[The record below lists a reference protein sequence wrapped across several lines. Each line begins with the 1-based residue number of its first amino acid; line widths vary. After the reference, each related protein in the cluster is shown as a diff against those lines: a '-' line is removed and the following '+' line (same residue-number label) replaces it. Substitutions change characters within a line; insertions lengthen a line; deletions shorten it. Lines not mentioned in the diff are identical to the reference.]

1 MLCIICLA
9 LLAIRL
15 LYPRFITPDN
25 IVIRDLPLIE
35 RQLDSAE
42 HHSSYA
48 RKIREVAAAKTLF
61 TFDPNTATFS
71 QLQALGF
78 GDKRA
83 GILIKFR
90 TKGFVFKHKEDLKKV
105 YGISENFYQS
115 LEPYILIENS
125 ASKDA
130 VVENKTLKKANKIIE
145 LNSADSLMLL
155 EIKGIGPSF
164 AKRILK
170 YKTLLG
176 GFVRTEQLKEVYGF
190 TEEMYDQIGSQISVN
205 PALIKKLNLNTDD
218 FKTVNKHP
226 YLSYE
231 LSKLIFNAKRKE
243 PLTAEVFKTV
253 LNDEVLYAKLHP
265 YINF

>member
-1 MLCIICLA
+1 M
-9 LLAIRL
+9 
-15 LYPRFITPDN
+15 YPRFITPDN
-25 IVIRDLPLIE
+25 IVIKDLPLIE
-35 RQLDSAE
+35 KNLDSAE
-42 HHSSYA
+42 HHSGYA
-48 RKIREVAAAKTLF
+48 RKVYEVAGPKTLF
-61 TFDPNTATFS
+61 TFDPNTATLS

-90 TKGFVFKHKEDLKKV
+90 SKGFVFKHKEDLKKV

-125 ASKDA
+125 RAKG
-130 VVENKTLKKANKIIE
+130 VVAENKALKKANKIIE

-176 GFVRTEQLKEVYGF
+176 GFIRTEQLKEVYGF
-190 TEEMYDQIGSQISVN
+190 TEEMYDQIASQISVN
-205 PALIKKLNLNTDD
+205 PALIKKLKMNTDD

-231 LSKLIFNAKRKE
+231 LTKLIFNAKRKE
-243 PLTAEVFKTV
+243 PLTAEVLKTI
-253 LNDEVLYAKLHP
+253 LNDDVLYSKLLP